1 MSGCQNE
8 QRDRKAV
15 IGKIGESSCYRV
27 TKFISGL
34 PMSKQNVEICGQ
46 DSSTPSRAELKAKR
60 IDELLDSCRDQ
71 VLQQIIGPF
80 GLTPAMFDDKTG
92 GNVTTTQN
100 FEQGIVANEADA
112 ARHAEYRNN
121 LESKIERSPYD
132 AELPSKR
139 KEMFQSGETI
149 NSAWTGKELPRDGR
163 THLDHVTSVERIER
177 NARANLVMSK
187 EERVAMANAP
197 ENLVPSE
204 SDINQS
210 MGHKDKEEWAGTYS
224 NKTPDKTNA
233 ERFGVD
239 VERLKA
245 TKTKSEQH
253 LQKELLKAQF
263 KKQGQELLESGIS
276 EARKNALR
284 HATGML
290 FYELVNGTYLEVKRI
305 AQEPESQD
313 NFVDH
318 VIQALKNVAE
328 RVKGKIE
335 HIFKSLLAGGVQGFI
350 SNLLTYI
357 INTIVTTSA
366 KVVTIIR
373 EGLKGLWEAVK
384 FVANPPPGMT
394 GIEVARQAT
403 KIIAGVITM
412 SLGLIFDQTVEGF
425 ILSIPILAPL
435 AGIISPAITAIITG
449 VVTALVVFGIDRIF
463 DWLSS
468 SGTEILNAHIENME
482 ASAEL
487 FERMAKMLQAQF
499 DNSEQYQ
506 LCIAQYREIEA
517 DLSKSQSHISHAVET
532 AGHAVKSRSATLQA
546 LENGLP
552 EFKRMDSELDTILS
566 EYEENMKD

>member
-1 MSGCQNE
+1 
-8 QRDRKAV
+8 
-15 IGKIGESSCYRV
+15 
-27 TKFISGL
+27 
-34 PMSKQNVEICGQ
+34 MSKQNVEIRSQYSATQVQAGRP
-46 DSSTPSRAELKAKR
+46 PSRAALKAKR
-60 IDELLDSCRDQ
+60 IDELLNSCRDQ

-100 FEQGIVANEADA
+100 FEKGVVANEADA
-112 ARHAEYRNN
+112 ARHAEYKNN
-121 LESKIERSPYD
+121 LESPIERSPYD
-132 AELPSKR
+132 AELPGKR
-139 KEMFQSGETI
+139 KKMFQSGETI
-149 NSAWTGKELPRDGR
+149 TSAWTGKELPRDGR
-163 THLDHVTSVERIER
+163 THLDHVTSVEKIER
-177 NARANLVMSK
+177 NARANLVKSK

-210 MGHKDKEEWAGTYS
+210 MGHKDKEEWAGTHS
-224 NKTPDKTNA
+224 KKTPGKTNA
-233 ERFGVD
+233 ERFGID
-239 VERLKA
+239 MERLKA

-263 KKQGQELLESGIS
+263 KKQGQELLETGIN
-276 EARKNALR
+276 EAGKNALR
-284 HATGML
+284 QATGML
-290 FYELVNGTYLEVKRI
+290 LSELVNGSYLEVKRI
-305 AQEPESQD
+305 AQEPELQD

-328 RVKGKIE
+328 RIKGKLE
-335 HIFKSLLAGGVQGFI
+335 HIFKSLLTGGVQGFI

-384 FVANPPPGMT
+384 LVANPPIGMT

-412 SLGLIFDQTVEGF
+412 SLGVIFEKSVEGF

-435 AGIISPAITAIITG
+435 AGVISPAITAILTG
-449 VVTALVVFGIDRIF
+449 IVTALVVFGIDRLF
-463 DWLSS
+463 DWLNS
-468 SGTEILNAHIENME
+468 SGTEMLNAQIENME

-487 FERMAKMLQAQF
+487 FESMAKMLQAQF
-499 DNSEQYQ
+499 DNSKQYQ
-506 LCIAQYREIEA
+506 LCIEQYRKIEA
-517 DLSKSQSHISHAVET
+517 DLSKSQSHISHAVEA
-532 AGHAVKSRSATLQA
+532 AGQAVESRSATLQA
-546 LENGLP
+546 LENGFP
-552 EFKRMDSELDTILS
+552 EFKRMDNELDTLLS
-566 EYEENMKD
+566 EYEKNKKD